1 MWLIDLTIEI
11 LNNQEERYSFLPFS
25 KLRKVPPTVW
35 TNYLRTNFMLHR
47 KVRPNLILD
56 LGFNWWRYSNQTF
69 RSSTFFLP
77 NKQHKLKSCVHPCC
91 QIETISRIFVI
102 TFRGFKK
109 NFSHFLIIFTKILN
123 LYRHSIQSNVI

>member
-47 KVRPNLILD
+47 KVRPNIILD

-91 QIETISRIFVI
+91 QIETISWVFVI
-102 TFRGFKK
+102 TFRGFFKK
-109 NFSHFLIIFTKILN
+109 FLSFSDNFYENFKFFKNYLFDI
-123 LYRHSIQSNVI
+123 